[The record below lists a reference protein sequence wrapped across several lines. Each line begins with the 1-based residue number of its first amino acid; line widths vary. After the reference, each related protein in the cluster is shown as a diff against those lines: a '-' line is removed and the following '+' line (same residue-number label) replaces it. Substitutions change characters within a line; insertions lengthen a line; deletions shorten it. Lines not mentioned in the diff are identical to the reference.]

1 MKKITF
7 IFILSVFIIPIAFA
21 QNSQKTNLSLK
32 VSAAAEANRTA
43 LTGYVWT
50 RTVTVYE
57 GGLLKLTTVS
67 SLSVGSDGKLVN
79 TVVSS
84 TPAKPPKNG
93 IFGDKE
99 RKKLKDLQTYVDG
112 AVAEAQG
119 YIYPTKGK
127 MVDFFDK
134 ATITS
139 SSKTFKVTGTNVN
152 KTGDTLTM
160 NIIKP
165 TLAYTSQSFKSTL
178 SNNDPVSGSVTY
190 KTFSNGLTA
199 IDSGHLTLP
208 AKDLKLHVINSNYA
222 KKMN

>member
-1 MKKITF
+1 MKKIAF
-7 IFILSVFIIPIAFA
+7 ISVLSFFIIHIAFA
-21 QNSQKTNLSLK
+21 QSSQKTNLSLK
-32 VSAAAEANRTA
+32 VSAAADANRTA
-43 LTGYVWT
+43 LAGYVWT

-57 GGLLKLTTVS
+57 GGELKLTTVS
-67 SLSVGSDGKLVN
+67 SLSVGPDGKLV
-79 TVVSS
+79 TTAISS

-99 RKKLKDLQTYVDG
+99 RKKLKDMQTYVDG

-127 MVDFFDK
+127 MVDYFDK
-134 ATITS
+134 ATITPS
-139 SSKTFKVTGTNVN
+139 GKTFKVTGTNVY

-160 NIIKP
+160 NIIK
-165 TLAYTSQSFKSTL
+165 TSLAYMSQSFKSTL
-178 SNNDPVSGSVTY
+178 SNNDPVSGSVNY

-199 IDSGHLTLP
+199 IDNGNMSLP
-208 AKDLKLHVINSNYA
+208 AKKLKLHVTNSNYA